1 MLFIREFIINKMKKE
16 INSNDNDLNNETKST
31 NDKSLN
37 DDELLKNISKSSF
50 KFNKNEKLK
59 LEDFC
64 SKSQSKESFL
74 DLKIIPLLKLKL
86 SAFPNLLT
94 SKDLIRNDLTYMSD
108 YKVKDFGIVCTNQDI
123 VSNQSGIFKE
133 AAVQLAKSLF
143 KTGSFISLSLPIRIF
158 EERSM
163 LEKYCSWWINA
174 PLLLKPAGET
184 KDSVTALK
192 YTITFYLSSLHHS
205 ASQLKPFNPI
215 LGESLQVSLDDG
227 SKIYL
232 EHTSHHPC
240 VSNFY
245 VVDKDKNYNISGY
258 YDMQVEGM
266 MKMIYTNYI
275 YIIHK
280 GKNSVYLKGTNKTI
294 DVQIPKIILGGIAY
308 GERYVLWDNYMKLED
323 RSSNL
328 KVIIQFNL
336 KGKKVH
342 EIYGEIFK
350 HDYSKEKKKDFF
362 ESFSKSPF
370 PTDRTL
376 VISTITGS
384 YLENIC
390 FNGETFLEVNSI
402 KLSNVN
408 HDSNDQC
415 YILPSDARYRED
427 INWLT
432 KSFQVK
438 ENSNELK
445 LMFDN
450 FAQEW
455 KLGLE
460 AQQRHDKKLRES
472 KKKSKWSFY

>member
-1 MLFIREFIINKMKKE
+1 MNKEENTTDKNE
-16 INSNDNDLNNETKST
+16 DNLNDITKST
-31 NDKSLN
+31 NDNSINDEVIMKNLN
-37 DDELLKNISKSSF
+37 KSSF
-50 KFNKNEKLK
+50 KFNKNENLK
-59 LEDFC
+59 IEDFC
-64 SKSQSKESFL
+64 IKVQNKESFL

-86 SAFPNLLT
+86 SAFPSLLCA
-94 SKDLIRNDLTYMSD
+94 KDLIRNDLTYMFD

-174 PLLLKPAGET
+174 PLLMKPAGET
-184 KDSVTALK
+184 KDSITGLK
-192 YTITFYLSSLHHS
+192 YTIAFFLSSLHHS

-215 LGESLQVSLDDG
+215 LGETLQVSLDDG

-240 VSNFY
+240 ISNFY
-245 VVDKDKNYNISGY
+245 IVDKDKNYKISGY

-266 MKMIYTNYI
+266 MKMLLTNYI

-280 GKNSVYLKGTNKTI
+280 GKSSVYLKGTNKTI
-294 DVQIPKIILGGIAY
+294 DVQLPKIILGGIAY

-336 KGKKVH
+336 KNKKIH

-350 HDYSKEKKKDFF
+350 HDYSKEKKKDFY
-362 ESFSKSPF
+362 ENFSKSPF

-384 YLENIC
+384 YLETIC
-390 FNGETFLEVNSI
+390 FNGESFLEVNNI

-408 HDSNDQC
+408 HENMNKNFV
-415 YILPSDARYRED
+415 LPSDARFRED

-432 KSFQVK
+432 KSFQVR
-438 ENSNELK
+438 ENSPELK
-445 LMFDN
+445 NTFDN

-472 KKKSKWSFY
+472 KKKSRWSFY